1 MHVRVIGFFIPNKA
15 EFYDL
20 LDDGFDQVEK
30 TKLDN

>member
-20 LDDGFDQVEK
+20 LDDGFDQVEN
-30 TKLDN
+30 DQIR